1 MSFWKL
7 QFKKQKVTNL
17 KKVIIK
23 TAMEK
28 VRGINE
34 LASVGTNLFTLGGQ
48 LVSFLE
54 GFVA

>member
-1 MSFWKL
+1 
-7 QFKKQKVTNL
+7 
-17 KKVIIK
+17 
-23 TAMEK
+23 MEK